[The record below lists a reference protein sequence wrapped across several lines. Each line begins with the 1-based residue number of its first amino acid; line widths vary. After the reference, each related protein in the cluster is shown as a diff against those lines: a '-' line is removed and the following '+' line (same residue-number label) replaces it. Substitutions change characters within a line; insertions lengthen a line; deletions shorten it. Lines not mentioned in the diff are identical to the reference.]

1 MSASSLLRQVDHCIF
16 WYLWLL
22 ARIPRNFFRD
32 NPCVVIQ
39 QINLPR
45 LFFSL
50 GGGAGIGPIMSSS
63 SSSSLFSAASKP
75 RFLLPSSAILKLQRN
90 LTGQRRMRFKYA
102 QAQIDAPLGN
112 LSIYTPPSTD
122 GNQWLTW
129 NARSIITGQRLSTFT
144 SFWTESKLLLLSG
157 KQFIQFAMNCYW

>member
-1 MSASSLLRQVDHCIF
+1 MKNMTLTRVIKVHVNARNDFSQCRDHTLQKCFI
-16 WYLWLL
+16 L
-22 ARIPRNFFRD
+22 
-32 NPCVVIQ
+32 
-39 QINLPR
+39 NLPR

-122 GNQWLTW
+122 GNQ
-129 NARSIITGQRLSTFT
+129 
-144 SFWTESKLLLLSG
+144 
-157 KQFIQFAMNCYW
+157 